1 MTHTAPEEKE
11 PQSPHKRDRPQPR
24 PTPQAQHAR
33 ALSERPRPRAAPR
46 RRGRK
51 TPRAREA
58 VTPQSAGGEGSR
70 RFRRGGVGGC
80 GSHAPRSGLIP
91 SAPPPSPPGRAPG
104 SGECRA
110 HLDALIAGAGG
121 HPAPVEVERHI
132 VDEVLV
138 VRRDAARHKHGRR
151 RLPGPPPRGRRCGP
165 QPPDHR
171 GGTYGTSAL
180 ACPPAS
186 APARHAPRDT
196 PCAGGA
202 CVRTSLQ
209 QQTKLGDGGWKSES
223 TFRGQPG
230 GMRLRKHVIR
240 AQS

>member
-1 MTHTAPEEKE
+1 MSKFRMSPRHTPYRSTMCLPASCTMPV
-11 PQSPHKRDRPQPR
+11 S
-24 PTPQAQHAR
+24 
-33 ALSERPRPRAAPR
+33 ALA
-46 RRGRK
+46 
-51 TPRAREA
+51 
-58 VTPQSAGGEGSR
+58 
-70 RFRRGGVGGC
+70 
-80 GSHAPRSGLIP
+80 LIP
-91 SAPPPSPPGRAPG
+91 
-104 SGECRA
+104 

-230 GMRLRKHVIR
+230 GVRLRKHVIR